1 MRYRSL
7 LIPFVLLGMVLCVG
21 TVNAQE
27 RQEVSG
33 TVTSADDNAP
43 LPGANVSVPGT
54 TIGTAANAQGQYSL
68 EVPTD
73 ADSLRFSF
81 VGFQAQTVA
90 IAGRTTIDVAL
101 APAAQQIEELVVV
114 GYGQQ
119 KTEEIT
125 GSISKI
131 DSAGFNPG
139 TYAGPE
145 GMIQGKVAGLQ
156 ITSSDRPGGSPLIR
170 LRGGTSLNASNEPLF
185 VVDGVPLD
193 NEGTSGGR
201 NPLNFLNPNDI
212 ENITVLKDAS
222 ATAIYGSRGA
232 NGVIM
237 IETKGGSEETKRV
250 SYNGSVSTATVAD
263 RVDVL
268 SADQYRLLSAGLL
281 LDGVAFP
288 GVQERAGNA
297 STDWQDQVTRS
308 SVTQDHTISLSGGS
322 EGRSYRFSLGYYR
335 QEGIVRTSRTE
346 RVSTS
351 LRYKELFLD
360 DQLTLTANVK
370 GTRTEDQ
377 FAPGGTIGNAV
388 FYAPTQPVRDSTSQF
403 GGFFEWPTSVLAPNN
418 PVAEYEQ
425 LENTGQQYRS
435 VGNAK
440 FEYEL
445 PFVDGLTA
453 RLNLGYD
460 VNAGENEFFAPTT
473 LRSQAGNQNPGEV
486 ARRSFTRVNLLSD
499 AYLEYDQTFDAIES
513 DVKFTA
519 GYSYQDFNEE
529 YPEFSAT
536 GLETNI
542 LRENSTAPA
551 SMEQTFVAEIDNRL
565 ISGFGRLNYSF
576 KNRYLLT
583 LTVRRDGSSRFGPR
597 NRWGTFPSAAL
608 AWRITNESFMEG
620 LTPMISN
627 LKLRGSWGITG
638 NQDIGDFQYV
648 STFSF
653 SNNRARVQFGDE
665 FLPMVRPSAADP
677 GLKWE
682 ETTQS
687 NIGLTFGFLDE
698 RFTGNIEYYRKDT
711 DDLIATVAAPA
722 GTNVGDVVT
731 TNIGELR
738 NSGFELTLDGLV
750 FETEDFSW
758 NANFNAATNNS
769 EVLQI
774 DRASE
779 EASEQ
784 LVGGIEG
791 GTGNQAQILRE
802 GVPAY
807 SFFLY
812 EHKSCGG
819 SPCRDGIDHNGDG
832 TADQLDMYVDVNDDS
847 TISRAD
853 RQVMENPFPDWTF
866 GHSSRLRYRNVDF
879 SFTLRAQVG
888 NYVYNN
894 NASNAGNL
902 NGITNNSGIP
912 QNRHES
918 VLKYQFREKQLLS
931 DVYLEDASF
940 LKVEDITLGYTVN
953 SIPGV
958 KRLRV
963 YGRVENPFVL
973 TGYSGPRPEIGFGID
988 NNVFPR
994 SRTWTTGLNL
1004 TF

>member
-1 MRYRSL
+1 M
-7 LIPFVLLGMVLCVG
+7 LLGMTLCVG
-21 TVNAQE
+21 TVAAQE
-27 RQEVSG
+27 QEISG

-54 TIGTAANAQGQYSL
+54 TIGTATGAQGGYTLS
-68 EVPTD
+68 VPTD

-81 VGFQAQTVA
+81 VGFRARTVA

-101 APAAQQIEELVVV
+101 APRARQIEELVVV
-114 GYGQQ
+114 GYGQR
-119 KTEEIT
+119 EAEDIT

-170 LRGGTSLNASNEPLF
+170 LRGGTSLNAGNQPLF

-201 NPLNFLNPNDI
+201 NPLNFLNPSDI

-237 IETKGGSEETKRV
+237 IETKTGSEGGGQRI
-250 SYNGSVSTATVAD
+250 SYNGSVSTSNVAD

-268 SADQYRLLSAGLL
+268 SADQYRLLSVGLL

-288 GVQERAGNA
+288 GVQDRAGNA
-297 STDWQDQVTRS
+297 STNWQEQVTRS
-308 SVTQDHTISLSGGS
+308 SVTQDHTISLSGGA
-322 EGRSYRFSLGYYR
+322 EGRSYRFSLGYYQ
-335 QEGIVRTSRTE
+335 QEGIVKTSSTE

-351 LRYKELFLD
+351 LSYKELFLN
-360 DQLTLTANVK
+360 DQLTLNANVK
-370 GTRTEDQ
+370 ATRTEDQ
-377 FAPGGTIGNAV
+377 FAPGGTIGNSV

-418 PVAEYEQ
+418 PVSEYKQ
-425 LENTGQQYRS
+425 LDNTGQQYRS
-435 VGNAK
+435 VGNVK
-440 FEYEL
+440 FEYQL

-460 VNAGENEFFAPTT
+460 VNSGENEFFAPTT
-473 LRSQAGNQNPGEV
+473 LRSQAEAVKGEAPGEV
-486 ARRSFTRVNLLSD
+486 ARRSFTRINVLSD
-499 AYLEYDQTFDAIES
+499 AYLEYNETFDAIDSEINA
-513 DVKFTA
+513 TA
-519 GYSYQDFNEE
+519 GYSYQDFSEE
-529 YPEFSAT
+529 YPEFRAY

-542 LRENSTAPA
+542 LRENSTDPA
-551 SMEQTFVAEIDNRL
+551 SNEDTFVAEIDNRL
-565 ISGFGRLNYSF
+565 ISGFGRINYTF

-583 LTVRRDGSSRFGPR
+583 ATVRRDGSSRFGPR
-597 NRWGTFPSAAL
+597 QRWGTFPSAAL
-608 AWRITNESFMEG
+608 AWRITNESFMED
-620 LTPMISN
+620 LTPTISN

-638 NQDIGDFQYV
+638 NQEIGDFQYV

-653 SNNRARVQFGDE
+653 SGSQARAQLGDE
-665 FLPMVRPSAADP
+665 FLPMLRPTPADP

-682 ETTQS
+682 ETTQY
-687 NIGLTFGFLDE
+687 NLGLTFGFLND
-698 RFTGNIEYYRKDT
+698 RITGNLEYYRKDT

-769 EVLQI
+769 EVLRI

-779 EASEQ
+779 ESAEQ
-784 LVGGIEG
+784 LTGFISG
-791 GTGNQAQILRE
+791 GTGNQVQILRE
-802 GVPAY
+802 GEPAY
-807 SFFLY
+807 SFFLL
-812 EHKSCGG
+812 EHKTCDGK
-819 SPCRDGIDHNGDG
+819 PCRDGIDHNGDG
-832 TADQLDMYVDVNDDS
+832 KVNQVDMYVDVNGDS

-853 RQVMENPFPDWTF
+853 RQVMDNPFPDWTF
-866 GHSSRLRYRNVDF
+866 GHSSRLRYKNVDF

-888 NYVYNN
+888 NHVYNN

-940 LKVEDITLGYTVN
+940 LKVDDITLGYSVDA
-953 SIPGV
+953 IPGV

-994 SRTWTTGLNL
+994 SRTWTTGVNL